1 MPPTP
6 NIAALEA
13 LSLAELRQ
21 EWSRHFGQ
29 APQLRSADI
38 LRMILAWRLQAKA
51 RGGLDRATRRKL
63 QRHGRVIAEGLDLG
77 VGTKLKREWQG
88 QVEEVLIEHYG
99 FSWKGELYPSLSA
112 VATAITGTRWNGPR
126 FFGLRAPA

>member
-1 MPPTP
+1 MSPSP
-6 NIAALEA
+6 NIAALEP

-21 EWSRHFGQ
+21 EWSKHFGQ

-51 RGGLDRATRRKL
+51 YGGLDRATRRKL
-63 QRHGRVIAEGLDLG
+63 QRNGRVIAEGLDLG

-88 QVEEVLIEHYG
+88 QVEEVLIERHG

-126 FFGLRAPA
+126 FFGLRRPA